1 MILAVA
7 GRRIDAAGAAARF
20 PPENTQMVGD
30 SLRRL
35 FTTERVKA
43 VVTSAAC
50 GVDLLALREA
60 GALGL
65 GRHVVLPFDRAAFRA
80 SSVVDRPG
88 DWGPLYDTT
97 MDQVAAAGSVTVLGG
112 TAGDEG
118 AYARANEAI
127 LEKAAAVARATNDDV
142 CALLA
147 WDGTSRGDGDVTEA
161 FGNAA
166 RSRGWRVLEVL
177 TLRTCFVIQGFGEKT
192 DLSTGRVLNLDASYE
207 VIKEAVQQAG
217 LRCVRADEIIHSG
230 TIDKPMYEWLFRA
243 DLVIADLSTYNVNAA
258 YELGLR
264 YGVRPGTTMI
274 VAENGFKNPF
284 DVGHIVTLGYEHLG
298 KDIGRKEAKRF
309 QDTLVTRIRTL
320 MKEMKPD
327 SPVYG
332 TFLTLR
338 PPVEIDPNQPIAA
351 EDKRASAPAA
361 AVKAEEAVDSPAA
374 TTSEPDASAKDLLAK
389 ARKAL
394 DDGRFLEAKGLLI
407 ALHAMLPRDI
417 SVVQRLALATYKSR
431 SPDPAGALREA
442 LGYLKQLG
450 PETTNDPE
458 TLGLWG
464 AIHKRLWDL
473 TTEREHLDEAVASY
487 ERGFY
492 LKQDYYNGINLAF
505 LLNVRAQVRRQAGD
519 QDEAIADY
527 VLARRARRTVLEY
540 CERALTAGPTSDTDR
555 YWIVATQWE
564 AAVGLED
571 QALIDRFE
579 QEAKSIAAFSW
590 MIETTQSQIGQL
602 KKML

>member
-1 MILAVA
+1 MK
-7 GRRIDAAGAAARF
+7 
-20 PPENTQMVGD
+20 
-30 SLRRL
+30 
-35 FTTERVKA
+35 TERAKA
-43 VVTSAAC
+43 VVSSAAC
-50 GVDLLALREA
+50 GADLLALREA

-65 GRHVVLPFDRAAFRA
+65 ARHVVLPFDRTAFRA

-88 DWGPLYDTT
+88 DWGPLFDAT
-97 MDQVAAAGSVTVLGG
+97 MNQLEASSAVKVLDGNV
-112 TAGDEG
+112 GDDG
-118 AYARANEAI
+118 AYARTNAAI
-127 LEKAAAVARATNDDV
+127 LDTAAAVARTTNDEV
-142 CALLA
+142 CALIV
-147 WDGTSRGDGDVTEA
+147 WDGTSRGDGDLTEEFA
-161 FGNAA
+161 TGA
-166 RSRGWRVLEVL
+166 RNRGWRVLELL
-177 TLRTCFVIQGFGEKT
+177 TLKTCFVIQGFGEKT

-207 VIKEAVQQAG
+207 VIKEAVQAAG

-274 VAENGFKNPF
+274 IAENGFKNPF

-298 KDIGRKEAKRF
+298 KDIGRKEAKRL

-320 MKEMKPD
+320 MKEQKPD

-338 PPVEIDPNQPIAA
+338 PPVEVDQTSPIAA
-351 EDKRASAPAA
+351 EEKVAASTPAA
-361 AVKAEEAVDSPAA
+361 APASEPPAPPAA
-374 TTSEPDASAKDLLAK
+374 ATPLWDASANSLLAL

-407 ALHAMLPRDI
+407 ALHAMLPRDV

-431 SPDPAGALREA
+431 SPDVATALREA
-442 LGYLKQLG
+442 LGYLQQLG

-464 AIHKRLWDL
+464 AVHKRLWD
-473 TTEREHLDEAVASY
+473 TTQDRQNLDEAVASY

-519 QDEAIADY
+519 QDEAIADT
-527 VLARRARRTVLEY
+527 VLARRARRQVLQY

-571 QALIDRFE
+571 QAQIDRF
-579 QEAKSIAAFSW
+579 QKEAKSVAAFSW
-590 MIETTQSQIGQL
+590 MVETTEKQIAQL
-602 KKML
+602 RTLLTT

>member
-1 MILAVA
+1 MGVGPHSQLRKTKRDATRHQTESGMIIAVA
-7 GRRIDAAGAAARF
+7 GRRIDAAGAVARF
-20 PPENTQMVGD
+20 PPENMQMVGD

-35 FTTERVKA
+35 FTKEGAKA
-43 VVTSAAC
+43 IVTSAAC
-50 GVDLLALREA
+50 GADLLALREA

-88 DWGPLYDTT
+88 DWGTLFDTT
-97 MDQVAAAGSVTVLGG
+97 MKEVEASGSVKILDG
-112 TAGDEG
+112 TTGDDS

-127 LEKAAAVARATNDDV
+127 LETAAAVARTTNDEV
-142 CALLA
+142 CALVV
-147 WDGTSRGDGDVTEA
+147 WDGASRGDGDLTEA
-161 FGNAA
+161 FGTAA
-166 RSRGWRVLEVL
+166 RSRGWRVLEIL

-207 VIKEAVQQAG
+207 VIKEAVQKAG

-243 DLVIADLSTYNVNAA
+243 DLVIADFSTYNVNAA

-274 VAENGFKNPF
+274 LAENGFKSPF

-298 KDIGRKEAKRF
+298 KDIGRKEAQRLT
-309 QDTLVTRIRTL
+309 DTLVTRIRTL
-320 MKEMKPD
+320 MKELKPD

-338 PPVEIDPNQPIAA
+338 PPVELDPTQPVDA
-351 EDKRASAPAA
+351 EDKPFDPAQGRRTGSIPAA
-361 AVKAEEAVDSPAA
+361 AAKSAAPPAA
-374 TTSEPDASAKDLLAK
+374 VSVPEPDASANDLLGK

-407 ALHAMLPRDI
+407 ALHSMLPRDV

-431 SPDPAGALREA
+431 SPDPASALREA
-442 LGYLKQLG
+442 LGYLQQLG
-450 PETTNDPE
+450 PATTNDPE

-464 AIHKRLWDL
+464 AVHKRLWDIA
-473 TTEREHLDEAVASY
+473 TERENLDEAVASY

-505 LLNVRAQVRRQAGD
+505 LLNVRAHVRRQAGD

-527 VLARRARRTVLEY
+527 VLARRARRTVLD
-540 CERALTAGPTSDTDR
+540 TANGR
-555 YWIVATQWE
+555 
-564 AAVGLED
+564 
-571 QALIDRFE
+571 
-579 QEAKSIAAFSW
+579 
-590 MIETTQSQIGQL
+590 
-602 KKML
+602 